1 MMDEIKQIIE
11 MIAKL
16 PQLAIWVL
24 VAFWAYKVIVI
35 GSVYGVIRFVVE
47 KVHSWATTPKEKLEI
62 VEVRG
67 KLDKLTIGSPEF
79 LIAQIG
85 RIVGKRVGI
94 STSFLHDQSIQWL
107 KEAIDEKEAR
117 DREAKVRA

>member
-1 MMDEIKQIIE
+1 MMDEIKQLIE

-47 KVHSWATTPKEKLEI
+47 KVHSWLVTPKHDLIKQEVRLLVDGEVISGAKDSLMAQLQRVKKRTGIYIHQTDVDWLRDAISEKLQREG
-62 VEVRG
+62 V
-67 KLDKLTIGSPEF
+67 
-79 LIAQIG
+79 
-85 RIVGKRVGI
+85 
-94 STSFLHDQSIQWL
+94 
-107 KEAIDEKEAR
+107 EAR
-117 DREAKVRA
+117 P

>member
-1 MMDEIKQIIE
+1 MMDEIKQLIE

-47 KVHSWATTPKEKLEI
+47 KAHSWAVCPKELNVRPMLERWCI
-62 VEVRG
+62 PGEA
-67 KLDKLTIGSPEF
+67 DDF
-79 LIAQIG
+79 IAQVK
-85 RIVGKRVGI
+85 RIKGKGTRMGSEYVHGC
-94 STSFLHDQSIQWL
+94 SVAWL
-107 KEAIDEKEAR
+107 REAINEKEAR
-117 DREAKVRA
+117 ERAEGKQ

>member
-1 MMDEIKQIIE
+1 MMEEIKQIIE

-47 KVHSWATTPKEKLEI
+47 KVHSWATTPKHELIK
-62 VEVRG
+62 VRPM
-67 KLDKLTIGSPEF
+67 LDKLTISGSNEE
-79 LIAQIG
+79 LIDQIK
-85 RIVGKRVGI
+85 RIRRATGSYIHSSDVA
-94 STSFLHDQSIQWL
+94 WL
-107 KEAIDEKEAR
+107 RQAIDEKEAR
-117 DREAKVRA
+117 ERAKERA

>member
-47 KVHSWATTPKEKLEI
+47 KAHSYLTTPKHDLVKKDVRLLIDGEVISGSKEAFLAQLQRIKRTTGMYVHQSDVDWLRDAISEKL
-62 VEVRG
+62 
-67 KLDKLTIGSPEF
+67 
-79 LIAQIG
+79 
-85 RIVGKRVGI
+85 
-94 STSFLHDQSIQWL
+94 
-107 KEAIDEKEAR
+107 
-117 DREAKVRA
+117 DREDKKVRA

>member
-35 GSVYGVIRFVVE
+35 GSVYGVIRFVAE
-47 KVHSWATTPKEKLEI
+47 KAYAWAVTPKHETHI
-62 VEVRG
+62 VDVRG
-67 KLDKLTIGSPEF
+67 KLDRMTIHSPDF
-79 LIAQIG
+79 LIGQIS
-85 RIVGKRVGI
+85 RIIGKRMSI
-94 STSFLHDQSIQWL
+94 PTPYLHDESIEWL
-107 KEAIDEKEAR
+107 REAIDEKEAR